1 MHKQTQHETLHWRS
15 IVRHFMPF
23 VRKYLWLN
31 VWMFVAYGVT
41 ALVGTIAFPLLY
53 KEIIDLVASGDA
65 VAHNMLWHIMLWLLA
80 ATVVHRVAHTIGDF
94 AITRAQGSALKDLI
108 DYTLHGLYEKSY
120 TFYVNSFAGGL
131 VTKVKRFVRAFEILH
146 DQAIFQVWMN
156 GIRLI
161 AAVSVLAYFS
171 LVLAGIFVVW
181 LVLYSLL
188 VVVLVRV
195 TLPKS
200 LAHAESDSQVT
211 GHLADIISNM
221 LTVKAFG
228 MAAREQAGFER
239 TTEAQRVVRDR
250 AWMQNGLWNSLFQ
263 GSAMDVFNLVTLVS
277 VLVLWQS
284 GLANA
289 GLVLLVVIYLRQSFD
304 IVWNLGRQSMNIIT
318 ALTEA
323 NEMVEILDAPA
334 SVQDPA
340 SPELVRMHEGRVEFR
355 HITHAYD
362 KADHVFA
369 GLDLAVAPGE
379 RVALVGHSGA
389 GKSTIVKLL
398 LRFVDVKEGAILIDG
413 QDIRC
418 VRQDVY
424 RTRIAYVPQDPA
436 LFHRTL
442 FENIAYGKLG
452 ATREEVEEAA
462 RRAHAHEFIH
472 KLPKGYDTLVGE
484 RGVKLS
490 GGERQ
495 RVAIARAL
503 LKDAPIVVLDEATS
517 SLDSV
522 SERHI
527 QAAFNELMAGRTTI
541 VIAHRLSTIRHMDR
555 IVVLDHGRVAEQGT
569 HEALLRHRG
578 IYAELWESQVGG
590 FIVDDDAQDIPQAH
604 AA

>member
-1 MHKQTQHETLHWRS
+1 M
-15 IVRHFMPF
+15 RHYWPF
-23 VRKYLWLN
+23 VKKYAWAN
-31 VWMFVAYGVT
+31 VFTFVGFGIVAMIGAVVT
-41 ALVGTIAFPLLY
+41 PLIY
-53 KEIIDLVASGDA
+53 KELMDGVAGERVFA
-65 VAHNMLWHIMLWLLA
+65 GNELWLLLTLLVA
-80 ATVVHRVAHTIGDF
+80 ATVTNRVANAIGEYY
-94 AITRAQGSALKDLI
+94 ANIAQGTALKDLV
-108 DYTLHGLYEKSY
+108 DHALNGLYDKSY

-131 VTKVKRFVRAFEILH
+131 VTKVKRFVRAFEVLH
-146 DQAIFQVWMN
+146 DQAVYVLWED
-156 GIRLI
+156 GLKLL
-161 AAVSVLAYFS
+161 ASVVVLAYFS
-171 LVLAGIFVVW
+171 ITLAGIFFVW
-181 LVLYSLL
+181 LILYCAL
-188 VVVLVRV
+188 VHVLVRV

-200 LAHAESDSQVT
+200 LANAASDSKVT
-211 GHLADIISNM
+211 GHLADIITNM

-228 MAAREQAGFER
+228 TARKEQDGFER
-239 TTEAQRVVRDR
+239 SSEAQRVVRQR
-250 AWMQNGLWNSLFQ
+250 AWMQNGVWNTMYQ
-263 GSAMDVFNLVTLVS
+263 GGALDVFNLAIIAT

-284 GLANA
+284 GIANA
-289 GLVLLVVIYLRQSFD
+289 GLVLLVIIYLRQSFG
-304 IVWNLGRQSMNIIT
+304 IVWNLGRQSINIIT

-334 SVQDPA
+334 DVLDPA
-340 SPELVRMHEGRVEFR
+340 TPEPVGMHDGRVELR
-355 HITHAYD
+355 NVTLAYD
-362 KADHVFA
+362 NAGHVFS
-369 GLDLAVAPGE
+369 GLDLTIAPGE

-398 LRFVDVKEGAILIDG
+398 LRFVDVSEGAVVIDG
-413 QDIRC
+413 QDVRN
-418 VRQDVY
+418 VRQDEY

-442 FENIAYGKLG
+442 FENIAYGRPN

-462 RRAHAHEFIH
+462 RRAHAHEFIA
-472 KLPKGYDTLVGE
+472 KLPNGYDTLVGE

-527 QAAFNELMAGRTTI
+527 QAAFDELMAGRTTI

-555 IVVLDHGRVAEQGT
+555 IVVLENGVVAEQGT
-569 HEALLRHRG
+569 HDQLLHHGG
-578 IYAELWESQVGG
+578 IYAELWSSQVGG
-590 FIVDDDAQDIPQAH
+590 FIVDDVTPNEVQSH